1 MGFCLPTHGCQC
13 SRAVKWA
20 VVLLQLQNC
29 LINAA
34 SPLANEKVSEE
45 EFGHAKR

>member
-1 MGFCLPTHGCQC
+1 MGFCLPTYGRQC

-20 VVLLQLQNC
+20 VALLQLQNC
-29 LINAA
+29 LINTANT
-34 SPLANEKVSEE
+34 LANEKVSEE